1 MAVDQ
6 APGKDEKA
14 KPAVTGFVRSV
25 IQRGMNIDWNKVGAV
40 GTVIGGISVLHG
52 LRHRRWRYIHTLGI
66 LLAIAAAVA
75 PRLMEKF
82 AGAERAPEGE

>member
-6 APGKDEKA
+6 ARGKDEKA
-14 KPAVTGFVRSV
+14 KPAAAGFVRSV
-25 IQRGMNIDWNKVGAV
+25 AQRGMNVDWKKVGAA

-52 LRHRRWRYIHTLGI
+52 IRHRRWRYIHTLGV

-75 PRLMEKF
+75 PRLLEKF
-82 AGAERAPEGE
+82 AVPERAPDDE